1 MDATGPIGM
10 TDLKPAA
17 PEEVLARLFGD
28 YRAEWPQDLFREL
41 FTPPPYFTKLVT
53 PRPSLLRGGRG
64 TGKTT
69 ALKSLRF
76 DADIHD
82 ASREP
87 IPGLGIY
94 VKFNKNRVRAFE
106 GPELNPSE
114 WQQAFAHY
122 FNMLVCREL
131 CELTKWL
138 IAEDRL
144 TKGLSLELVVRSLG
158 VDSEVKEIT
167 ELALALEKHLTDLE
181 LFVNNP
187 ATSNRPTLSMAEAP
201 LSHFAKALKES
212 GSLGDGVI
220 FLCLDEYENL
230 TEDHQAVVNTYIKNA
245 EPPLAYKIGVRR
257 NGLKTRATIDDNDLL
272 NTPDDY
278 AEIDIA
284 TEKAFDDFATSV
296 VNLRLALAQSRGVD
310 VPGDAAD
317 FLEEMAFEEEARK
330 LGAARIAKKIRDA
343 VEQSGDRDLAGWA
356 AGKADEEIYFAGFWA
371 AGARGNVVTLLQ
383 DWRERP
389 EAWKERIGNY
399 GYASLFWLSRGR
411 KGARTR
417 KFYSGLTTFLLLA
430 SGNIRYFLELF
441 DEAIREQCSGAL
453 GCDGRILLSPEAQ
466 TAAAKTVGRR
476 RLGQLESLTEHGVDL
491 KRLVLALGKVFFE
504 LGRNPSKAPETNSF
518 ILSGSPVARR
528 EVESILG
535 EGVAHMA
542 FEATPR
548 TKATAQTEMRDAEY
562 RIHPIYAPFFEF
574 SHRRKRRATFAADD
588 LLLVRENPRRA
599 IAKLIGRSRTVVD
612 GAEPMQMQ
620 MFSQFYDGGDE

>member
-1 MDATGPIGM
+1 MDAPRATSM
-10 TDLKPAA
+10 TSRPVN
-17 PEEVLARLFGD
+17 PEETLARLFGD

-76 DADIHD
+76 DAEIHD
-82 ASREP
+82 VSNQA

-106 GPELNPSE
+106 GPELSPLE
-114 WQQAFAHY
+114 WQQSFAHY

-131 CELTKWL
+131 CALTQWL
-138 IAEDRL
+138 VDGRRL
-144 TKGLSLELVVRSLG
+144 TQRLSLALVARSLG
-158 VDSEVKEIT
+158 IDGDIREVSQ
-167 ELALALEKHLTDLE
+167 LAEALEQQISDLE

-187 ATSNRPTLSMAEAP
+187 TSSHRPTMSMPETP
-201 LSHFAKALKES
+201 LTHFANSLDNS
-212 GSLGDGVI
+212 GSLDGSVI

-230 TEDHQAVVNTYIKNA
+230 TENQQAVINTYIKNA
-245 EPPLAYKIGVRR
+245 EPPLAYKVGVRR
-257 NGLKTRATIDDNDLL
+257 NGLKTRATIDQDDLL

-278 AEIDIA
+278 SEIDIA
-284 TEKAFDDFATSV
+284 EEKAFDAFATDV
-296 VNLRLALAQSRGVD
+296 VNLRLSLARARGVD
-310 VPGDAAD
+310 VPEKASD
-317 FLEEMAFEEEARK
+317 FLEDMPFEDEARK
-330 LGAARIAKKIRDA
+330 LGAARISQSVRRTVKKT
-343 VEQSGDRDLAGWA
+343 GDDNLATWVSS
-356 AGKADEEIYFAGFWA
+356 KSDEELYFVEFWA
-371 AGARGNVVTLLQ
+371 AGGRGNVVTLLR
-383 DWRERP
+383 DWQNRP
-389 EAWKERIGNY
+389 DAWKERIGNY

-441 DEAIREQCSGAL
+441 DEAIREQCTGAH
-453 GCDGRILLSPEAQ
+453 GCTGRILIGPEAQ

-491 KRLVLALGKVFFE
+491 KRLVLAIGKVFFE
-504 LGRNPSKAPETNSF
+504 LGRNPSKAPETNF
-518 ILSGSPVARR
+518 FVLSGSSAARR
-528 EVESILG
+528 KAEAILG

-548 TKATAQTEMRDAEY
+548 TKATAQTEMRDTEY
-562 RIHPIYAPFFEF
+562 RVHPIYAPFFEF
-574 SHRRKRRATFAADD
+574 SHRRKRRTTFSAED
-588 LLLVRENPRRA
+588 LLLVREQPKRA
-599 IAKLIGRSRTVVD
+599 IGRLIGTSRTVVD
-612 GAEPMQMQ
+612 ASEPAQMQ
-620 MFSQFYDGGDE
+620 IFSQFYEGGNE